1 MKRRLTAYKRSESLG
16 PELITNGDFATGNLT
31 GWTSFGSVSVVGNKA
46 VLDGTSGTS
55 GIFQG
60 VLSNN
65 TSYQASVELSN
76 SNGDYTSVEVYG
88 GGVLITTFGSEGIK
102 NFTFITGTLANAN
115 YQLRCSNGAVISWD
129 NISLKEIL

>member
-65 TSYQASVELSN
+65 TSYQASVELIFLAALASRLALIC
-76 SNGDYTSVEVYG
+76 S
-88 GGVLITTFGSEGIK
+88 GVF
-102 NFTFITGTLANAN
+102 LAV
-115 YQLRCSNGAVISWD
+115 QKCTIISP
-129 NISLKEIL
+129 LPLM